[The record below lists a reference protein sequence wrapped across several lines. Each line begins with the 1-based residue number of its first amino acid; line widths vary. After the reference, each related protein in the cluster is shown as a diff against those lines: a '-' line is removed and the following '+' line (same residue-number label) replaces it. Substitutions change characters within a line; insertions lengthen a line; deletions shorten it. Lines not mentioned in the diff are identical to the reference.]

1 MKKFIVG
8 ASLVVLFIAGLSVLL
23 YPAVSD
29 YINSQ
34 SQSRVISQFNAELV
48 KLSETDY
55 SGIID
60 KAKAYNE
67 SLLNNPDRFMPTDAD
82 LKEYHSILDFSGTG
96 VIGTVEIPE
105 IKVKLPIY
113 LGTDDS
119 VLQVGIGHLAGSSL
133 PIGGPGTHSVLCGH
147 RGLPS
152 STLLTNADQLKL
164 GDTFTLK
171 ILNETLT
178 YQVDNIVI
186 VLPEDMSAL
195 AIDPSKDYCTLSTCT
210 PYGINDHRLLI
221 RGIRIFPD
229 DTQSPKLSSIFADA
243 SRAGTM
249 TGYLISAAPVILVSL
264 IYTLVR
270 NITSKKRKEVMTG
283 L

>member
-1 MKKFIVG
+1 MKKVIM
-8 ASLVVLFIAGLSVLL
+8 ASTLILLFLAGLSVLL

-29 YINSQ
+29 YMNSL
-34 SQSRVISQFNAELV
+34 SQSRVISQYNDELV

-55 SGIID
+55 SDILD

-67 SLLNNPDRFMPTDAD
+67 MLADKQDRFKLSAD
-82 LKEYHSILDFSGTG
+82 GLKEYHSILDFTGTG
-96 VIGTVEIPE
+96 IIGTLEIPA
-105 IKVKLPIY
+105 IKVDLPIY
-113 LGTDDS
+113 LGTDES
-119 VLQVGIGHLAGSSL
+119 VLQVGIGHLEGSSL

-152 STLLTNADQLKL
+152 SILLTNADQLKP
-164 GDTFTLK
+164 GDVFTLK

-178 YQVDNIVI
+178 YQIDDIII
-186 VLPEDMSAL
+186 VLPDEMNSLGIEPD
-195 AIDPSKDYCTLSTCT
+195 KDYCTLSTCT

-229 DTQSPKLSSIFADA
+229 DGQKSKIINIFADA
-243 SRAGTM
+243 NRAGTIA
-249 TGYLISAAPVILVSL
+249 GYIISAVPVLLISL
-264 IYTLVR
+264 IYTLVK
-270 NITSKKRKEVMTG
+270 NIKSKKKKEVMTG